1 MSLYDDEDL
10 GAPLPEVAKGWST
23 GIKMMQSHLQAKK
36 LTPTSMGPPKSGF
49 KDPITKHRTFSAPV
63 LAPVIDLKSKKH
75 IVDDPLTKS
84 ESRGSSKRNSATPG
98 IQSFNEPSFEV
109 TNEYDPRW
117 PNEYHKVTLEMRG
130 DKNKDEDSEFS
141 DSKKRKY
148 TEDGRAKARERFS
161 RDESGG
167 GGRDPDEQLA
177 APPTPGGFGR
187 RPKDDYEDEDE
198 EEGDRRR
205 KLASTRRTS
214 GSTSGGAAIAP
225 PPSLTETTA
234 SPPPPSTGSPTPP
247 GSIPGATTAATIKS
261 PLAAMMKKGSSPGLG
276 IAAKIMA
283 KYGYKQGLGLG
294 RNEQGMSQAL
304 VVEKTSR
311 RGGKIIHEKDL
322 MPPPM
327 FGESFKSNPQ
337 ESTTPPHLD
346 DTDEYGDPI
355 KYDQENPQNTT
366 EEDSAAQN
374 DNKPSITDLMR
385 NPSKVVLCQNMVGPG
400 EVDDDLEP
408 EIQEECNTKYGDVQ
422 KVVIF
427 EIPNAEPEKAVRIFT
442 EFKRV
447 ESAIKAVVDLNGRF
461 FGGREV
467 QASFYDVE
475 KFKNLNLA
483 E

>member
-214 GSTSGGAAIAP
+214 G
-225 PPSLTETTA
+225 
-234 SPPPPSTGSPTPP
+234 
-247 GSIPGATTAATIKS
+247 
-261 PLAAMMKKGSSPGLG
+261 
-276 IAAKIMA
+276 
-283 KYGYKQGLGLG
+283 
-294 RNEQGMSQAL
+294 
-304 VVEKTSR
+304 
-311 RGGKIIHEKDL
+311 
-322 MPPPM
+322 
-327 FGESFKSNPQ
+327 
-337 ESTTPPHLD
+337 
-346 DTDEYGDPI
+346 
-355 KYDQENPQNTT
+355 
-366 EEDSAAQN
+366 
-374 DNKPSITDLMR
+374 
-385 NPSKVVLCQNMVGPG
+385 C
-400 EVDDDLEP
+400 
-408 EIQEECNTKYGDVQ
+408 
-422 KVVIF
+422 
-427 EIPNAEPEKAVRIFT
+427 
-442 EFKRV
+442 
-447 ESAIKAVVDLNGRF
+447 
-461 FGGREV
+461 
-467 QASFYDVE
+467 
-475 KFKNLNLA
+475 KNLLPGRDRLSQRRPGP
-483 E
+483 